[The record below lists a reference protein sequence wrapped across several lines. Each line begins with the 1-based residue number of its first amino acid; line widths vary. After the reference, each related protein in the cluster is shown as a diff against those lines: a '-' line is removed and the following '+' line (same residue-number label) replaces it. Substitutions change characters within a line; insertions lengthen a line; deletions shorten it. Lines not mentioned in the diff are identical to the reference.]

1 MKMRRIT
8 RVIVCMMSVAVC
20 IMCTACG
27 SAQKESEVLNGS
39 LNDIMDTIYEN
50 ADLSED
56 FREALNYYETYD
68 LTDDME
74 VSILGTDDIDYL
86 EGIVSM
92 PMNSSIAYQ
101 CVLLRVNEEDAA
113 TVKQQIKENA
123 DLAKWICVSAET
135 MLIESRGNVIFFV
148 MGEQNTVYALNSAF
162 QNL

>member
-1 MKMRRIT
+1 
-8 RVIVCMMSVAVC
+8 
-20 IMCTACG
+20 
-27 SAQKESEVLNGS
+27 
-39 LNDIMDTIYEN
+39 
-50 ADLSED
+50 
-56 FREALNYYETYD
+56 
-68 LTDDME
+68 ME
-74 VSILGTDDIDYL
+74 VSILGTDEIDYL

>member
-1 MKMRRIT
+1 
-8 RVIVCMMSVAVC
+8 MSIAVS

-27 SAQKESEVLNGS
+27 SAQKESDALNGS
-39 LNDIMDTIYEN
+39 LSDIMDTIYEN

-68 LTDDME
+68 LTEDME
-74 VSILGTDDIDYL
+74 VSILGTDEIDYL

-101 CVLLRVNEEDAA
+101 CVLLRVNEEDVA
-113 TVKQQIKENA
+113 TVKQQLKENA
-123 DLAKWICVSAET
+123 DLGKWICVSAET

-148 MGEQNTVYALNSAF
+148 MGNQDTVYALNSAF

>member
-1 MKMRRIT
+1 
-8 RVIVCMMSVAVC
+8 MMSVAVC

-68 LTDDME
+68 LTED
-74 VSILGTDDIDYL
+74 
-86 EGIVSM
+86 M

>member
-1 MKMRRIT
+1 MRAI
-8 RVIVCMMSVAVC
+8 ICSMILAVS

-27 SAQKESEVLNGS
+27 SAQKESDALNGS
-39 LNDIMDTIYEN
+39 LSDIMDTIYEN

-68 LTDDME
+68 LTEDME
-74 VSILGTDDIDYL
+74 VSILGTDEIDYL

-101 CVLLRVNEEDAA
+101 CVLLRVNEEDVA
-113 TVKQQIKENA
+113 TVKQQLKENA
-123 DLAKWICVSAET
+123 DLGKWICVSAET

-148 MGEQNTVYALNSAF
+148 MGNQDTVYALNSAF